1 MKYLYCFLPTE
12 ITIFVLKRIV
22 KSVLD
27 FFLSS
32 VPEIIFPQGKKSG
45 LTLKRVQKRVKCGL
59 FLSIATLPKGKKG
72 GNIYVGHAIA
82 KCYKYGKIESVSK
95 NFF

>member
-1 MKYLYCFLPTE
+1 M
-12 ITIFVLKRIV
+12 
-22 KSVLD
+22 
-27 FFLSS
+27 
-32 VPEIIFPQGKKSG
+32 PEIIFPQGKKSG